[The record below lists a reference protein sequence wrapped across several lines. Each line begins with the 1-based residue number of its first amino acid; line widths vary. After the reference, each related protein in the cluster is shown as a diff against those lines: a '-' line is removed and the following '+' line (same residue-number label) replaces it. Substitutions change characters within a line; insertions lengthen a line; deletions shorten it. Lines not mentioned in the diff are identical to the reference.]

1 VQETERVAPR
11 PMLNGVVP
19 PVPVQDPVYVVD
31 CDGET
36 DVEPEVPTDPI
47 PEMVQLVALVDD
59 HDNVDE
65 FPCAIVDGES
75 ESVAVGGVGT
85 VTTTELY
92 VVHDV

>member
-1 VQETERVAPR
+1 MQETESVAPR
-11 PMLNGVVP
+11 PRLNSTVP
-19 PVPVQDPVYVVD
+19 PVPVHDPVYVVD

-59 HDNVDE
+59 QESVE
-65 FPCAIVDGES
+65 EPPCAMVDGES

-85 VTTTELY
+85 VTST
-92 VVHDV
+92 VS